1 MNYMNQNM
9 DRNERT
15 QEFEHGEP
23 ASVRS
28 ARRKK
33 QGFLRRVAALTLS
46 AVLFGT
52 VSAGTFYGVNALLPQ
67 EDSSAASHTE
77 V

>member
-23 ASVRS
+23 APVRS
-28 ARRKK
+28 TRRTK

-46 AVLFGT
+46 AALFGT

-67 EDSSAASHTE
+67 
-77 V
+77 